1 MELADLTCS
10 SPRQPTET
18 EIRQQ
23 LDRIFASAEFH
34 SPQRGRA
41 FLLFIVDETLAG
53 RSEFLKAFTIA
64 NVVFGRNVSFDAQN
78 DPVVR
83 IEAGRMRRALERY
96 YLVVG
101 RMDRVVI
108 TIPKGGYVP
117 SFNYAESVKVR
128 SADPAFDPVP
138 ASERGTMAHRWPLA
152 QLIGRSRPLW
162 VGCGLLACAALFA
175 LAVFFHIPLT
185 SSFIPLPGASPP
197 TAIANATEPT
207 ILVEQFQNLA
217 GPDGATDIADSLR
230 DEVIGQLVKFKD
242 IVVIANL
249 PATNSETQTEEPR
262 YTLQGSVRLEENK
275 FRSLVRLIRRTDGA
289 VIWANN
295 YDGDVRSQGVF
306 QIQEDVAQRVAS
318 TVRSRTAAIE

>member
-162 VGCGLLACAALFA
+162 VGCGLLACAAPFA

-207 ILVEQFQNLA
+207 ILVEQFQPLSKWIARGRRPSFWVMN
-217 GPDGATDIADSLR
+217 ATYELSTPPLKPITQSYSRLR
-230 DEVIGQLVKFKD
+230 
-242 IVVIANL
+242 
-249 PATNSETQTEEPR
+249 PAS
-262 YTLQGSVRLEENK
+262 
-275 FRSLVRLIRRTDGA
+275 LIRSTNAPSSTSRSPRFALSTTDRTKRSYFKQWLQIPFSSKE
-289 VIWANN
+289 IW
-295 YDGDVRSQGVF
+295 GSDVSITQRT
-306 QIQEDVAQRVAS
+306 QIW
-318 TVRSRTAAIE
+318 